1 MGRESAG
8 RGPLRQ
14 DANGLQREDAEQLPA
29 ARDQVLGDILRCAPQ
44 AIATVKRSLRQLHP
58 YHDHAVQAAATFASS
73 LASEEGREGTS
84 AFRSGREPAWASA
97 APDWG
102 DGGGVAAGE
111 AAPATLTGQ
120 ED

>member
-1 MGRESAG
+1 MTR
-8 RGPLRQ
+8 PLT
-14 DANGLQREDAEQLPA
+14 AAPA
-29 ARDQVLGDILRCAPQ
+29 ADAPALEALDDLVKRPQ